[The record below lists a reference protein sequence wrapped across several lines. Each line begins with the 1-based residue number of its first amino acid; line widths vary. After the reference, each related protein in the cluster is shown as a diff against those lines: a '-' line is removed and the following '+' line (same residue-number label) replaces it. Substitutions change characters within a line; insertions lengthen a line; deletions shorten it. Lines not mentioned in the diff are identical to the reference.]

1 MEYQDMPLDEAYRLI
16 NTGPV
21 VMVATVSQDGA
32 HDVAPIAWASP
43 ARKAPTRVLVGVGKS
58 HKTFTNIQETGVFVA
73 GVPNISQA
81 ELVKATGTVSGRDVD
96 KFVEYSI
103 ESISAREIDCQVPV
117 GMIGYIECKVA
128 QIYDTGKLAL
138 IMGDALYAAV
148 DPQAYDG
155 DRILSETAAGKTIHN
170 LGNRRFMTLGDQII
184 E

>member
-1 MEYQDMPLDEAYRLI
+1 MEYQEMPLDEAYRLI

-21 VMVATVSQDGA
+21 VMVATVSGEGA
-32 HDVAPIAWASP
+32 YDVAPIAWACP
-43 ARKAPTRVLVGVGKS
+43 ARKSPTRVLVGVGKS

-81 ELVKATGTVSGRDVD
+81 ELVKASGTVSGHDVD

-103 ESISAREIDCQVPV
+103 ESISAKQIGCQVPT

-128 QIYDTGKLAL
+128 QVYDTGKLAL
-138 IMGDALYAAV
+138 ILGDALYAAV

-155 DRILSETAAGKTIHN
+155 DRILSEEAAGKTVHH
-170 LGNRRFMTLGDQII
+170 LGNKRFMTLGDQII